1 MFASQVMQILYW
13 YALIES
19 SDSIFDAK
27 HLKKQDMSLAKKREF
42 VAGGGLVGVGSVVGV
57 RK

>member
-1 MFASQVMQILYW
+1 MQILYW